1 MSQRIY
7 ISGLGIISA
16 IGNNVPETFL
26 SLSQSKTGIGKIN
39 YLSTRHKDEFL
50 AGEVK
55 LSNDQLAD
63 LIQDSNP
70 QLNRNSYLAMKA
82 AKEAVIHSG
91 IDMKDGLRTGVISST
106 TVAGMG
112 KTELYYK
119 EMCDKG
125 THLDVLDTHDCGD
138 STERIADYLGQVD
151 YITTISTAC
160 SSAANAI
167 MLGCRMIKQGLLD
180 RAIVGG
186 VDALSKF
193 TFNGFNTLMILD
205 REWCRPFDDTRKG
218 LNLGEAA
225 AFLVIEGE
233 KAIEK
238 RNGVKLAEIVGYA
251 NANDAYHQTASSPEG
266 LGATLAI
273 QQALEMAGLKPGD
286 IDYINMHGT
295 GTPNNDLSEGTA
307 TMNVF
312 GSQVP
317 KFSSTKAFTGH
328 TLAAAASVEAVFSVL
343 SLQQQMIFP
352 NLNFS
357 TPMKEFNL
365 IPETKLIQTPIDI
378 ILSNSF
384 GFGGN
389 CSSLIL
395 KKISFE

>member
-16 IGNNVPETFL
+16 IGNNVVETFD
-26 SLSQSKTGIGKIN
+26 SLSHSRTGIGKIN
-39 YLSTRHKDEFL
+39 YLPTRYKDEFL

-55 LSNDQLAD
+55 LSNEDLAEIIRD
-63 LIQDSNP
+63 NNP

-82 AKEAVIHSG
+82 AKEAVINSG
-91 IDMKDGLRTGVISST
+91 IDTSDGLRTGVISST

-119 EMCDKG
+119 DLVEKG
-125 THLDVLDTHDCGD
+125 THLEVLETHDCGD
-138 STERIADYLGQVD
+138 STERIADYLGHVD

-160 SSAANAI
+160 SSAANAV
-167 MLGCRMIKQGLLD
+167 MLGCRMIKQGLID
-180 RAIVGG
+180 RAVVGG

-225 AFLVIEGE
+225 AFMVIEGE
-233 KAIEK
+233 EALNRRKGKA
-238 RNGVKLAEIVGYA
+238 LAEIVGYA
-251 NANDAYHQTASSPEG
+251 NANDAYHQTASSPDG
-266 LGATLAI
+266 VGAAMAI
-273 QQALEMAGLKPGD
+273 EQALAMSGLKPGD

-295 GTPNNDLSEGTA
+295 GTPNNDLSEGMA
-307 TMNVF
+307 TLKIF
-312 GSQVP
+312 GAQVP

-328 TLAAAASVEAVFSVL
+328 TLAAAAGVEAVFSVL
-343 SLQQQMIFP
+343 SLQHDLIFP

-365 IPETKLIQTPIDI
+365 LPETKLLKTPVNT

-389 CSSLIL
+389 CSSLVF
-395 KKISFE
+395 KKA